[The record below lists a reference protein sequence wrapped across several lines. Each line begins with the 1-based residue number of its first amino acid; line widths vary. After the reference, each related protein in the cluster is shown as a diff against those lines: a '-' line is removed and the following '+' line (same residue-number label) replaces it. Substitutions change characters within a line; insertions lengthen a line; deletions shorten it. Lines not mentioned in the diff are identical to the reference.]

1 MSDHFEAQYDEPNL
15 DPLNA
20 GYGQRL
26 LIIAIVL
33 NFSTASLIKSNH
45 IDLAIF
51 LSLWAT
57 IMSIMGVLQLGKA
70 LDFAVYK
77 RALFVVALFLP
88 IINIIAL
95 IYLSV
100 RATTILRD
108 AGYEV
113 GLFGMR
119 H

>member
-1 MSDHFEAQYDEPNL
+1 MSDTFEAQYDEPDL

-20 GYGQRL
+20 GRGQRL
-26 LIIAIVL
+26 VIISIVL
-33 NFSTASLIKSNH
+33 NFLSGALVKTDYF
-45 IDLAIF
+45 DLAIF
-51 LSLWAT
+51 LGLWAAV
-57 IMSIMGVLQLGKA
+57 MAIMGVLQLGKA
-70 LDFAVYK
+70 LNFAVYK
-77 RALFVVALFLP
+77 RVLFLVALFLP
-88 IINIIAL
+88 LINIVVL

-119 H
+119 N